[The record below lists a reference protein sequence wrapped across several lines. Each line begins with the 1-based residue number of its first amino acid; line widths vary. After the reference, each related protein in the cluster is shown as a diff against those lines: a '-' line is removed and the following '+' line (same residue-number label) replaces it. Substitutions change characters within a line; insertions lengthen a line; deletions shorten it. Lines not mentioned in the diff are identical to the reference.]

1 MLKLFY
7 LILVCLS
14 INLSAG
20 ELSVGYIGGSLSKST
35 ASKYSG
41 VGLELSQQI
50 SKKYEL
56 LVITRASVV
65 YLSEFQQSN
74 YDSSIGL
81 KTGFLPLIKD
91 WNNSLVLSVGKKSYI
106 ENNDLNSDVKIVSFE
121 GILSKSF
128 KQYTPAI
135 ASFVEFGRFG
145 DLGLK
150 INNKFLF
157 DPHYAAELN
166 LQKTINS
173 HDQVNA
179 NITFIFD

>member
-1 MLKLFY
+1 M
-7 LILVCLS
+7 
-14 INLSAG
+14 
-20 ELSVGYIGGSLSKST
+20 
-35 ASKYSG
+35 
-41 VGLELSQQI
+41 
-50 SKKYEL
+50 
-56 LVITRASVV
+56 VITRASVV

-157 DPHYAAELN
+157 
-166 LQKTINS
+166 
-173 HDQVNA
+173 
-179 NITFIFD
+179 